1 VRKPYRK
8 GGELGM
14 EEENVLSLQSLELS
28 VAWLG
33 HQPSLADWIGS
44 CSSRGALR
52 VSDIRCGTPTGGR
65 SLPYPLFHRTEQK
78 LKHPAFAAVPS

>member
-1 VRKPYRK
+1 MHRLYRK

-14 EEENVLSLQSLELS
+14 EEENVLSLQSSELS

-33 HQPSLADWIGS
+33 HQPSVADWIGS
-44 CSSRGALR
+44 RSSRGALC

-65 SLPYPLFHRTEQK
+65 SPPAPLFLRTEQK
-78 LKHPAFAAVPS
+78 PKHPTFAAVPS